1 MTEASVTDRRRTAP
15 APIAELLAPS
25 SVAVIGASEDQGKFG
40 GRVLQMLL
48 KHRFAGEM
56 YPINPNRATLLGLAA
71 YKSVADTPGVP
82 DVAIMAVPQ
91 PHVKARIEECAARG
105 VKGAIVITS
114 RFSDAGP
121 EGAALEREI
130 VEIARGAN
138 MRLIGPNCLGVI
150 SPANR
155 LVLCSSPALDVESLP
170 VGPVGF
176 ITQSGALMGTVF
188 DRAVGMGV
196 GLSHCV
202 SVGNQADLELCDF
215 IEFLIDDPATRVIA
229 SYVEGF
235 KSPRRFVELA
245 ARARAAGKPWLIV
258 KAGKT
263 AAGSQAAFSH
273 TASLAGDY
281 AALEAVC
288 RHENVILMDDVFAML
303 LLAGTLA
310 RHPGHRI
317 RDIVL
322 LGTSGGSGALTADR
336 LSEAKVPLARFGAET
351 RERLATVYVRGQ
363 ADNPVDFFG
372 AKVSDVPDFAY
383 RGTRYA
389 LDDAHADAALVVIT
403 TAPNLA
409 GMAEEVLRAGDEAGK
424 PVMHV
429 FQPARLANPARA
441 VLAKR
446 GVAFTDSIGEAVEA
460 LAAWHAWS
468 AYEEPSRAGEP
479 PGFAFTPP
487 LAGGELGEAEA
498 KALLSEAGI
507 DVNEGVIVT
516 SEGEARDQAARLG
529 FPLVLKVVSPQ
540 VVHKTEVGGVTLDL
554 RTADDVARA
563 LTAMRQ
569 RVQATR
575 PDARID
581 GFLLQRMVPQ
591 GVELLLGARRDPQ
604 FGPMVTVGSG
614 GVLVELLKDVVTL
627 VAPVSHAEAR
637 AALRGLRIAP
647 LLAGYRG
654 ARPVDVDAAADAIVR
669 FGAIACRMGERDFEI
684 EVNPLALGPA
694 GCVALDARARF
705 A

>member
-1 MTEASVTDRRRTAP
+1 MTEASVTDRHRATP
-15 APIAELLAPS
+15 APIAELLSPA

-48 KHRFAGEM
+48 KHRFAGAI
-56 YPINPNRATLLGLAA
+56 YPINPNRTTLLGLAA
-71 YKSVADTPGVP
+71 YRSVAEMPVVP

-91 PHVKARIEECAARG
+91 PHVKARIAECAARG
-105 VKGAIVITS
+105 VKGAIIITS

-130 VEIARGAN
+130 VEIARAAH
-138 MRLIGPNCLGVI
+138 MRLVGPNCLGVI

-155 LVLCSSPALDVESLP
+155 LVLCSSPALDVEALP
-170 VGPVGF
+170 AGPVGF

-188 DRAVGMGV
+188 DRAIGMGV

-215 IEFLIDDPATRVIA
+215 IEFLVDDPATKVIT

-245 ARARAAGKPWLIV
+245 ARARAAGKPWLVV

-288 RHENVILMDDVFAML
+288 RRENVILMDDVFAML
-303 LLAGTLA
+303 LLAGTMA

-317 RDIVL
+317 RDVVL

-336 LSEAKVPLARFGAET
+336 LSEAKLPLTRFGAQA
-351 RERLATVYVRGQ
+351 REGLATVYVPGQ

-372 AKVSDVPDFAY
+372 AKVSDAPDFAY
-383 RGTRYA
+383 RGARYA
-389 LDDAHADAALVVIT
+389 LDDPHADVGLVVIT

-409 GMAEEVLRAGDEAGK
+409 GMAQEVLRAADEARK

-429 FQPARLANPARA
+429 FQPARLADPARA
-441 VLAKR
+441 VLAKQ
-446 GVAFTDSIGEAVEA
+446 GVAFTDSIGEAVDA
-460 LAAWHAWS
+460 LKAWHGWS
-468 AYEEPSRAGEP
+468 AYEEPRAAKEP
-479 PGFAFTPP
+479 DGFGFAAP
-487 LAGGELGEAEA
+487 ARSGELGEAQA
-498 KALLSEAGI
+498 KALLREAGI
-507 DVNEGVIVT
+507 DVNQGVIVE
-516 SEGEARDQAARLG
+516 SEGEAREKAASLG

-540 VVHKTEVGGVTLDL
+540 VVHKTEVGGVALDL

-563 LTAMRQ
+563 LSTMRE
-569 RVQATR
+569 RVGTGC
-575 PDARID
+575 PGARID
-581 GFLLQRMVPQ
+581 GFLLQRMVPP

-604 FGPMVTVGSG
+604 FGPMVIVGSG

-627 VAPVSHAEAR
+627 PAPVSRAEAR
-637 AALRGLRIAP
+637 AALRRLRVAP
-647 LLAGYRG
+647 LLTGYRG
-654 ARPVDVDAAADAIVR
+654 AGPVDVDAAADAIVR

-684 EVNPLALGPA
+684 EVNPLALGPR